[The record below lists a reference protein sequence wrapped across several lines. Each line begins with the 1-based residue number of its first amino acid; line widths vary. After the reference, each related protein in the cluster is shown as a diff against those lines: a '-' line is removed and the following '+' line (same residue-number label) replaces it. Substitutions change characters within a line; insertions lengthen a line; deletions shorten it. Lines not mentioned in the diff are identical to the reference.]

1 MDLVYL
7 KTRGIKRS
15 CEDSTPTSTCGRF
28 PSISLATSP
37 ETIPFLQ
44 HVVASREH
52 CPDPVTFTN
61 AAFNQLQFNRL
72 DPDLFPI
79 PRFSLQAPRPL
90 QNLVDKFD
98 FESGMGS
105 AEPGLPPK
113 TYAMAIGMNIGV
125 RPILP
130 PKVWNSDERFHPAA
144 TELAAIHEANAA
156 KRLVGS
162 STPTHKIAKGEKV
175 DVKGIKFDKKI
186 LSPAAF
192 EKFEEARAI
201 ARSTPTNT
209 SPSSR
214 QASGDNVKVI
224 PLGTSSA
231 LPSKYR
237 NGMSPC
243 FPHVKRSDG
252 CKHP

>member
-1 MDLVYL
+1 M
-7 KTRGIKRS
+7 
-15 CEDSTPTSTCGRF
+15 
-28 PSISLATSP
+28 
-37 ETIPFLQ
+37 
-44 HVVASREH
+44 
-52 CPDPVTFTN
+52 TFTN

-79 PRFSLQAPRPL
+79 PKFSLEAPRPL
-90 QNLVDKFD
+90 QNFVDKFD

-105 AEPGLPPK
+105 AEPGLPPN
-113 TYAMAIGMNIGV
+113 TYVMAAGMHTGV

-130 PKVWNSDERFHPAA
+130 PKVWDSEEKFHPAA
-144 TELAAIHEANAA
+144 KELAAIREANVA
-156 KRLVGS
+156 KRPVGS
-162 STPTHKIAKGEKV
+162 STPTLSEV
-175 DVKGIKFDKKI
+175 DVKETEFDKKI

-201 ARSTPTNT
+201 AKATLVTTNAGY
-209 SPSSR
+209 R
-214 QASGDNVKVI
+214 RVNGDNVKVI

-243 FPHVKRSDG
+243 FPDVKKYDDSELQSR
-252 CKHP
+252 